1 MKIAKILLTSLAV
14 STATLSSVAYADFD
28 QDDRIEATVRNDA
41 SFQANADKAV
51 KILEQKG
58 YTVKKIE
65 ADTYKKSRFGK
76 PQPALKAE
84 AYKGHV
90 EYDVKFSYPDLRIVS
105 ERVETNILIFYKKK
119 HT

>member
-1 MKIAKILLTSLAV
+1 MKIANILLTSLALTTA
-14 STATLSSVAYADFD
+14 STVAVAGYDY
-28 QDDRIEATVRNDA
+28 DDRIEAQVYQDKN
-41 SFQANADKAV
+41 FQANADKAV

-65 ADTYKKSRFGK
+65 ADTYKKTRFSK

-90 EYDVKFSYPDLRIVS
+90 EYEIKFSYPDLNIVQ
-105 ERVETNILIFYKKK
+105 EKVDD
-119 HT
+119 